1 MRDFASLK
9 DLVFIFFKQLLLFS
23 CYGMLRIEFSFSFR
37 DQGYSIKRINVIE
50 FGNFN
55 DNFLS
60 IFINMWLELLTKWGN
75 CGIEPSDFLVN
86 VFSLINLINFFNNTW
101 ICVLLDSFCP
111 VLSHIM
117 DQLINVNVFGF
128 EQFIILPKFG
138 VQILS
143 LV

>member
-1 MRDFASLK
+1 MRNFASLE

-117 DQLINVNVFGF
+117 DQFINVSVFGF